1 MNQIVNKISFE
12 NINEKIIYDH
22 ITYILTLINPEIRT
36 TAFENMILIF
46 DKYKD
51 TNNII
56 QLKNELI
63 QLFTNKYL
71 EQQYNNEQKSSKI
84 VKIISTNNFNKNS

>member
-1 MNQIVNKISFE
+1 
-12 NINEKIIYDH
+12 
-22 ITYILTLINPEIRT
+22 
-36 TAFENMILIF
+36 MILIF
-46 DKYKD
+46 DKYKE

-71 EQQYNNEQKSSKI
+71 EQQYNNE
-84 VKIISTNNFNKNS
+84 